1 MKGGREGS
9 HDGETT
15 MEGCDKARLK
25 CDDGIVGENVERTEG
40 RARMRRWSRGDD
52 GGPGRIIVEGATLS
66 A

>member
-40 RARMRRWSRGDD
+40 RTRMGRWGRGDVS
-52 GGPGRIIVEGATLS
+52 PGRPIVEGATLS